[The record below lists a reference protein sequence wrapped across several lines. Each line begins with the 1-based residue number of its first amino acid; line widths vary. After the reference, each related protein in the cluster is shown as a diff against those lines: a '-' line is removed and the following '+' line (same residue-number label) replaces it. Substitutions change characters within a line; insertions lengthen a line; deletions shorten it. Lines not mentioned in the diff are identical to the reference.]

1 MKSQRLLTL
10 ASLVAAAAIAACGG
24 SKSEEA
30 GERTE
35 TAAEGAQ
42 AGADAMQKGAESMA
56 KGFEAMAKSFGGG
69 AGDIKPVEPA
79 SFRDLQA
86 ALPEVSG
93 WERENPSGERMTSP
107 FAYSQASVT
116 LRKGDAS
123 IDAKILDSGF
133 NQLLFA
139 PFSMFMVN
147 GYEKETSDGFER
159 SVSIDGNPGWE
170 RWNSSSRSGEL
181 NVVVGKRFL
190 IQIEGNDI
198 DDVKVLR
205 TVLDRT
211 DLRKL
216 SSLQ

>member
-139 PFSMFMVN
+139 PFSMFMVT

>member
-30 GERTE
+30 EERTE

-139 PFSMFMVN
+139 PFSMFMVT